1 MTRKKKRTIA
11 RFGTHGASARVFIE
25 RGGDLVR
32 VQWRQQGA
40 LKTQSWPNTP
50 EYQDEARAFAQTVA
64 HELGEAQAPRAR
76 LTVRQLWAMHSQAE
90 FPRLRPRT
98 CALRSA
104 DWRKWE
110 AFVGSDTIAEDIGR
124 DKMVE
129 FKAELEAIPLGV
141 NTIRETIK
149 SVKLVYAWGVEHE
162 VLRRDRLAPYKY
174 KVAKDKRPAPVEE
187 YRQPELVALLQQLP
201 LDDGRTWR
209 AHGVLAVCGYQGA
222 RQWSVL
228 HLRKAD
234 IDLEQGILT
243 WRAEWDKNGVTWTQP
258 LRPQTRAV
266 LAVCLRR
273 SGESEWVFPAGNTL
287 NKGAV
292 YTAQSLWCSLVAAE
306 KRAGITHKRNRGAHG
321 LRRLLAGEV
330 MALTGNLKDAADA
343 IGDKSLK
350 VVEKSYLVKRDDR
363 VREVFGMLDSEEE
376 NTRNRNPNSN
386 DGEAGSVSPLTAS
399 APGRTRTCDPPLT
412 PVSIS
417 PAEHR
422 ASPEDSGE
430 APPVYPPSDGE
441 APPQVATETATQTVT
456 RGDW

>member
-1 MTRKKKRTIA
+1 
-11 RFGTHGASARVFIE
+11 
-25 RGGDLVR
+25 
-32 VQWRQQGA
+32 
-40 LKTQSWPNTP
+40 
-50 EYQDEARAFAQTVA
+50 
-64 HELGEAQAPRAR
+64 
-76 LTVRQLWAMHSQAE
+76 
-90 FPRLRPRT
+90 
-98 CALRSA
+98 
-104 DWRKWE
+104 
-110 AFVGSDTIAEDIGR
+110 
-124 DKMVE
+124 
-129 FKAELEAIPLGV
+129 
-141 NTIRETIK
+141 
-149 SVKLVYAWGVEHE
+149 
-162 VLRRDRLAPYKY
+162 
-174 KVAKDKRPAPVEE
+174 
-187 YRQPELVALLQQLP
+187 LP

-228 HLRKAD
+228 HLRWTD
-234 IDLEQGILT
+234 IDLERGIIT

-266 LAVCLRR
+266 LAVCQRR
-273 SGESEWVFPAGNTL
+273 SGDSEWVFPAGNKL

-306 KRAGITHKRNRGAHG
+306 KRAGIDHKRNRGAHG

-330 MALTGNLKDAADA
+330 MARTGNIKDAADA

-363 VREVFGMLDSEEE
+363 VREVFGMLDQSQE

-386 DGEAGSVSPLTAS
+386 DGEPGSVSAVMTG